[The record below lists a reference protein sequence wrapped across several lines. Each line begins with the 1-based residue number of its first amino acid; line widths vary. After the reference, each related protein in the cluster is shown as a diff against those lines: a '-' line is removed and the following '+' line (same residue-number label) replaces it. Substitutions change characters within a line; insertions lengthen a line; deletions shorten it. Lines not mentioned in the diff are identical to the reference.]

1 MRSVCCVFSFGPP
14 ALFCLLSCFYHPVS
28 PGASLQ
34 LADVRSQSTRLVL
47 AVNPES
53 HTRTHTHMQQCMHT
67 LSLSSHTHPLQ
78 LWLVVCVVFVALSR
92 VATNDSIV
100 LREAGKLGAQT
111 LSSSSVRP
119 VHCSIQ
125 LNGLFQQELLKE
137 REKRNDWRRG
147 GRESKR
153 RSCRREL
160 NKRRGGRWEE
170 RELKKGERVEI

>member
-1 MRSVCCVFSFGPP
+1 M
-14 ALFCLLSCFYHPVS
+14 
-28 PGASLQ
+28 
-34 LADVRSQSTRLVL
+34 
-47 AVNPES
+47 
-53 HTRTHTHMQQCMHT
+53 
-67 LSLSSHTHPLQ
+67 
-78 LWLVVCVVFVALSR
+78 
-92 VATNDSIV
+92 ATNDSIV

-137 REKRNDWRRG
+137 REERNDWRRG